1 MTDNKKGLVAS
12 DDQTLNSNEKHPPKF
27 IWIALFLIA
36 FPEAAIIIAVAG
48 FTVGP
53 LLARLWGGA

>member
-12 DDQTLNSNEKHPPKF
+12 DDQTLNSNAKHTPKF
-27 IWIALFLIA
+27 IRTALFLIA
-36 FPEAAIIIAVAG
+36 YPETAIITAVAG

-53 LLARLWGGA
+53 MLARLWGGA

>member
-12 DDQTLNSNEKHPPKF
+12 DDQALNSYAKHIPKF
-27 IWIALFLIA
+27 IRIALFFIA
-36 FPEAAIIIAVAG
+36 YPESAFITAVAG

-53 LLARLWGGA
+53 MLARLWGGA

>member
-12 DDQTLNSNEKHPPKF
+12 DDQALNSHAKHTSKF
-27 IWIALFLIA
+27 IRIAIFLIA
-36 FPEAAIIIAVAG
+36 YPEIVIITAVAG

-53 LLARLWGGA
+53 MLARLWGGA